1 LSQEK
6 KIIEKLNKRDPEA
19 FESLY
24 KEYKTIVYNY
34 LLIKT
39 KGDADVSKDILSE
52 TFCSLMENAGKIKN
66 LDKMKNFLLLI
77 ANRRLNDF
85 LRKKYRIEKYDKY
98 LKTEEKMDDIMAE
111 NLHTKKQLLLVNM
124 AIDDLKPL
132 FKDILKLKYI
142 EEKSQ
147 KEISLLINKTESS
160 VETLLV
166 RARKQLRIKLK
177 KIKGFIN
184 EF

>member
-1 LSQEK
+1 MSQEK
-6 KIIEKLNKRDPEA
+6 TLLDKLKKRDPEA

-52 TFCSLMENAGKIKN
+52 TFCSLMENADNIKNIDKIKS
-66 LDKMKNFLLLI
+66 FLLVL
-77 ANRRLNDF
+77 ANRRLCDF
-85 LRKKYRIEKYDKY
+85 LRKKYRVEKYDKY
-98 LKTEEKMDDIMAE
+98 FNTEEKMNDTMAE
-111 NLHTKKQLLLVNM
+111 NLHTKEQLLLVNM
-124 AIDDLKPL
+124 AMDELNPL
-132 FKDILKLKYI
+132 FKKILKLRYL

-147 KEISLLINKTESS
+147 KEIALLINRTVSS

-166 RARKQLRIKLK
+166 RARKQLKIKLK
-177 KIKGFIN
+177 KNKGFIN
-184 EF
+184 DF